1 MLEKLSG
8 YKLDTIQVFFHR
20 VSMFRSYSNIRIF
33 CYSWKR
39 NCFPEFKIFTF
50 TCPPL
55 SPLQPEFQIFIFYTS
70 SSIVSYLRFV
80 MWQPVQRSAIK
91 DIIPV
96 ERSLRILAKWV
107 TPVAH
112 LQRFLATIRVRALS
126 STADRVPA
134 NLPNNF
140 LYLLNQ
146 NVMLLRLNESSWHR
160 NRHKPCPQNAHI
172 FSRIYYYNQL
182 LIFLT
187 LKSLSTIR

>member
-1 MLEKLSG
+1 MSQCFVR
-8 YKLDTIQVFFHR
+8 IQISESFIIHGKETVFR
-20 VSMFRSYSNIRIF
+20 NLKYLSYSLASFSSFNQSSK
-33 CYSWKR
+33 Y
-39 NCFPEFKIFTF
+39 
-50 TCPPL
+50 L
-55 SPLQPEFQIFIFYTS
+55 SSTHLA
-70 SSIVSYLRFV
+70 SYLRFV

-160 NRHKPCPQNAHI
+160 NRHKPFHRVRKMHI
-172 FSRIYYYNQL
+172 YSPEYIIITNC
-182 LIFLT
+182 
-187 LKSLSTIR
+187 